1 MISYKGLNK
10 DLTCRGLQYELNK
23 KIAINEFPIICGE
36 RGFHSCLNPI
46 DIFNHYSPSDSV
58 FYESSIDGKMDFS
71 SVDSKVS
78 SQKIKIT
85 KEINIKDIV
94 DISIKF
100 ISDKLDWNKK
110 ENHTTGYRSA
120 SSATG
125 NSSASSATGNWSAS
139 SATGNRSASSA
150 TGDSSASSATG
161 DSSASSATGDSSASS
176 ATGDRSASSATGD
189 RSASSATGYRSASS
203 ATGNSSAS
211 SATGDSSASS
221 ATGNWSASSATGD
234 RSASSAT
241 GNRSASSATGYRS
254 ASIVNG
260 YNSNSSILNKDN
272 IISKNAVAIGI
283 GVENK
288 VMAQL
293 WCWIVCA
300 EWDEKKENILNIKS
314 AIVDDETIKPNVWYT
329 VKNNEF
335 VEVILEK

>member
-110 ENHTTGYRSA
+110 ENHT
-120 SSATG
+120 
-125 NSSASSATGNWSAS
+125 
-139 SATGNRSASSA
+139 
-150 TGDSSASSATG
+150 
-161 DSSASSATGDSSASS
+161 
-176 ATGDRSASSATGD
+176 
-189 RSASSATGYRSASS
+189 TGYRSASS